1 MPFTEY
7 AQFANHTATLPDI
20 ALRLREILDDPA
32 TDAQAIGHLIGID
45 PALSAKVLR
54 LANSALFRFPAQID
68 NIARAVNV
76 VGGEAIYMLVMA
88 ETAKKLQSQF
98 TTDLVNPRTHWY
110 KSILTG
116 VLAQRLAK
124 PHIRGSERFFVLG
137 LLYHLGEMVTAL
149 RDPEKYSQYINDT
162 RALSPWRKQLH
173 AFGFDFA
180 LLSGAIYQQW
190 QLPIQLYAPLMDTHD
205 NAMAHKPIEERLLL
219 QANGI
224 VWLLGEQDLC
234 EQAYITYREELKIT
248 IEYKGLIA
256 LCEEAQQQAHALQAL
271 FS

>member
-7 AQFANHTATLPDI
+7 AQFGNHTATLPDI

-162 RALSPWRKQLH
+162 RALSPWRKQLRLVLTLRCSV
-173 AFGFDFA
+173 AQYISNG
-180 LLSGAIYQQW
+180 SYQ
-190 QLPIQLYAPLMDTHD
+190 YSYMRH
-205 NAMAHKPIEERLLL
+205 
-219 QANGI
+219 
-224 VWLLGEQDLC
+224 
-234 EQAYITYREELKIT
+234 
-248 IEYKGLIA
+248 
-256 LCEEAQQQAHALQAL
+256 
-271 FS
+271 

>member
-32 TDAQAIGHLIGID
+32 TDANAIGDLIGID

-98 TTDLVNPRTHWY
+98 TTDLVNNCMRLV
-110 KSILTG
+110 LT
-116 VLAQRLAK
+116 
-124 PHIRGSERFFVLG
+124 
-137 LLYHLGEMVTAL
+137 L
-149 RDPEKYSQYINDT
+149 RCSVAQYISNG
-162 RALSPWRKQLH
+162 S
-173 AFGFDFA
+173 
-180 LLSGAIYQQW
+180 YQ
-190 QLPIQLYAPLMDTHD
+190 YSYMH
-205 NAMAHKPIEERLLL
+205 H
-219 QANGI
+219 
-224 VWLLGEQDLC
+224 
-234 EQAYITYREELKIT
+234 
-248 IEYKGLIA
+248 
-256 LCEEAQQQAHALQAL
+256 
-271 FS
+271 

>member
-20 ALRLREILDDPA
+20 ALRLRELLDDPA
-32 TDAQAIGHLIGID
+32 TDAQAIGDLIGID
-45 PALSAKVLR
+45 AALSAKVLR

-76 VGGEAIYMLVMA
+76 VGGEAIYMLVIA
-88 ETAKKLQSQF
+88 ETAKKVQAQF
-98 TTDLVNPRTHWY
+98 TTDLVDTRAHWY

-116 VLAQRLAK
+116 ELAQRLAK
-124 PHIRGSERFFVLG
+124 SHIRGSERFFVLG

-149 RDPEKYSQYINDT
+149 HDPDKYSGYVNDT

-180 LLSGAIYQQW
+180 LLSGAILQQW
-190 QLPIQLYAPLMDTHD
+190 QLPMQLYAPLMDTHD
-205 NAMAHKPIEERLLL
+205 NTTAHKPLEERLLL
-219 QANGI
+219 QAIGI

-234 EQAYITYREELKIT
+234 EQAFIIYREELKIT
-248 IEYKGLIA
+248 IEYNELIA
-256 LCEEAQQQAHALQAL
+256 LCDEAQQQAHTLQAL

>member
-7 AQFANHTATLPDI
+7 AQFANQTGSLPDI
-20 ALRLREILDDPA
+20 AIKLRQLLDDPA
-32 TDAQAIGHLIGID
+32 TDAQVIGELIGID

-54 LANSALFRFPAQID
+54 LANSALFRFPTQID

-88 ETAKKLQSQF
+88 ETANAVQHQF
-98 TTDLVNPRTHWY
+98 TTELINPRAHWY

-116 VLAQRLAK
+116 LLAQRLAK
-124 PHIRGSERFFVLG
+124 SHIRGSERFFVLG
-137 LLYHLGEMVTAL
+137 LLYHIGEVVTAL
-149 RDPEKYSQYINDT
+149 CDPNKYTLYLQDT

-180 LLSGAIYQQW
+180 LLSGAILQQW
-190 QLPIQLYAPLMDTHD
+190 QLPLPLYAPLMDTHD
-205 NAMAHKPIEERLLL
+205 NTTIHKPLEERLLV
-219 QANGI
+219 QAIGI
-224 VWLLGEQDLC
+224 VWLLGEQDLS
-234 EQAYITYREELKIT
+234 EEAYIMYREELKIT
-248 IEYKGLIA
+248 IEYKELLT
-256 LCEEAQQQAHALQAL
+256 LCDEAQKQAHSLQAL